1 MQFRGGMNELMR
13 QASRL
18 NKKVEDTRKSL
29 QDHTLEA
36 TGANDKVKVTASYGR
51 KLVRI
56 DVDPAFFASDP
67 ELAWDAV
74 VATANAALEA
84 ASKAMDQ
91 EIEKATGG
99 LKIPGIT

>member
-1 MQFRGGMNELMR
+1 
-13 QASRL
+13 
-18 NKKVEDTRKSL
+18 
-29 QDHTLEA
+29 
-36 TGANDKVKVTASYGR
+36 
-51 KLVRI
+51 
-56 DVDPAFFASDP
+56 
-67 ELAWDAV
+67 

>member
-18 NKKVEDTRKSL
+18 NKKVEDTRKAL
-29 QDHTLEA
+29 QDNTLEA
-36 TGANDKVKVTASYGR
+36 SGANDKVKVTASYSR
-51 KLVRI
+51 KLVQI
-56 DVDPAFFASDP
+56 KVDPEFFAADP
-67 ELAWDAV
+67 ELAWDAI

-99 LKIPGIT
+99 LKLPGIT

>member
-1 MQFRGGMNELMR
+1 MQFRGGINELMR

-18 NKKVEDTRKSL
+18 NRKVTETREAL
-29 QDHTLEA
+29 QDRTLEA
-36 TGANDKVKVTASYGR
+36 TGANEKVKVTASYAR

-56 DVDPAFFASDP
+56 QVDPEFFAADQ
-67 ELAWDAV
+67 ELAWDAI

-84 ASKAMDQ
+84 AGKAMDQ

>member
-18 NKKVEDTRKSL
+18 NRKVEDTRKNL
-29 QDHTLEA
+29 QDKTLEA
-36 TGANDKVKVTASYGR
+36 TGANEKVKVTASYSR

-56 DVDPAFFASDP
+56 DVDPEFFASDQ
-67 ELAWDAV
+67 ELAWDAI

>member
-18 NKKVEDTRKSL
+18 NRKVEDTRKSL
-29 QDHTLEA
+29 QDNTLEA
-36 TGANDKVKVTASYGR
+36 TGANGKVTVRASYGR
-51 KLVRI
+51 KLVAIRVEP
-56 DVDPAFFASDP
+56 DFMAAEP
-67 ELAWDAV
+67 ELAWDAII
-74 VATANAALEA
+74 ATANAALEA
-84 ASKAMDQ
+84 AGKAMEQ